1 MLGKVSRIDDLK
13 KKTGK
18 KEIMKKILLAL
29 FVLAIAAAPA
39 LAATGVSIQWDTYWG
54 AYTHD
59 ADDLTDL
66 GGPFMLVNYAV
77 TWQLIYAGT
86 DDTANDPDTSLGGA
100 GIADDYV
107 TGDDVVWASRVF
119 SINNGNAS
127 DGTVWTT
134 DLYWSSGDRQ
144 YNDSTFMTAGDYVYQ
159 RIFEGTP
166 AAGSYYYDSELEA
179 LEISPSTY
187 QDSYLDVA
195 GGGSAG
201 IQGDEQFPAI
211 PEPATM
217 SLLGLGAL
225 VMAIRRRRS

>member
-1 MLGKVSRIDDLK
+1 
-13 KKTGK
+13 
-18 KEIMKKILLAL
+18 MKKILLAL
-29 FVLAIAAAPA
+29 FVLAIAAAPG

-59 ADDLTDL
+59 AADLTSL
-66 GGPFMLVNYAV
+66 SGPFMLANYAV

-86 DDTANDPDTSLGGA
+86 DDTANDPSTATGGPN
-100 GIADDYV
+100 GDYV

-119 SINNGNAS
+119 SVNNGNAS

-144 YNDSTFMTAGDYVYQ
+144 YNDSTFMTAGEYIYQ

-166 AAGSYYYDSELEA
+166 AAGSYYYESALEA
-179 LEISPSTY
+179 LEISPTDAQMSL
-187 QDSYLDVA
+187 LDVA
-195 GGGSAG
+195 GGMTSG
-201 IQGDEQFPAI
+201 IQGNQTIPI

-217 SLLGLGAL
+217 GLLGLGAL

>member
-59 ADDLTDL
+59 ATDLTSL
-66 GGPFMLVNYAV
+66 SGPFMLANYSV

-119 SINNGNAS
+119 SVNNGNAS

-134 DLYWSSGDRQ
+134 DLYWSSGDRT
-144 YNDSTFMTAGDYVYQ
+144 YNDTTFLTSGEYIYQ

-166 AAGSYYYDSELEA
+166 AAGSYYYESALEA
-179 LEISPSTY
+179 LEINPSAS
-187 QDSYLDVA
+187 QISLLDAA
-195 GGGSAG
+195 GGGTSG
-201 IQGDEQFPAI
+201 IQGNQTIPI

-225 VMAIRRRRS
+225 AMAVRRRRS

>member
-1 MLGKVSRIDDLK
+1 MLEKVSRIDDLK

-39 LAATGVSIQWDTYWG
+39 LAATGVSIGWETYWG
-54 AYTHD
+54 AYTHE
-59 ADDLTDL
+59 ATDLTSL
-66 GGPFMLVNYAV
+66 SGPFMLANYSV
-77 TWQLIYAGT
+77 TWQLIYAGA
-86 DDTANDPDTSLGGA
+86 DDTANDPSTVTGGA
-100 GIADDYV
+100 NGDYV
-107 TGDDVVWASRVF
+107 TGDDVVWASRIF
-119 SINNGNAS
+119 SVNDGNAS

-134 DLYWSSGDRQ
+134 DLYYSSGDRV
-144 YNDSTFMTAGDYVYQ
+144 YNDTTFLTAGDYVYQ

-179 LEISPSTY
+179 IQINPVVTQASF
-187 QDSYLDVA
+187 LDVA

-201 IQGDEQFPAI
+201 IKGDEQFPAI

>member
-1 MLGKVSRIDDLK
+1 
-13 KKTGK
+13 
-18 KEIMKKILLAL
+18 MKKILLAL

-39 LAATGVSIQWDTYWG
+39 LAATGVSIQWDTYFG

-59 ADDLTDL
+59 ATDLTSL
-66 GGPFMLVNYAV
+66 SGPFMLDNYSV
-77 TWQLIYAGT
+77 TWQLIYAG
-86 DDTANDPDTSLGGA
+86 ANDAADDPDTSLGGA

-119 SINNGNAS
+119 SMGNGNAS

-134 DLYWSSGDRQ
+134 DLYWSSGNRQ
-144 YNDSTFMTAGDYVYQ
+144 YNDSTFMTAGDYIYQ

-166 AAGSYYYDSELEA
+166 AAGSYYYDSDLES
-179 LEISPSTY
+179 LVISPTDA
-187 QDSYLDVA
+187 QMSYLDVA
-195 GGGSAG
+195 GGMTSG
-201 IQGDEQFPAI
+201 IQGDETFAAI

>member
-1 MLGKVSRIDDLK
+1 
-13 KKTGK
+13 
-18 KEIMKKILLAL
+18 MKKILLAL
-29 FVLAIAAAPA
+29 FVLAIAAAPG
-39 LAATGVSIQWDTYWG
+39 LAADGVAIQWDTQWG

-59 ADDLTDL
+59 ATDLTDL
-66 GGPFMLVNYAV
+66 GGPFMLANYAV

-86 DDTANDPDTSLGGA
+86 DDTANDPDASLGGA

-119 SINNGNAS
+119 SVNNGNAS

-134 DLYWSSGDRQ
+134 DLFWNNVGDLQ
-144 YNDSTFMTAGDYVYQ
+144 YINTSFTTENDYIYQ
-159 RIFEGTP
+159 RIFEGAP
-166 AAGSYYYDSELEA
+166 AAGSYYYESAVEL
-179 LEISPSTY
+179 IDVNPTTY
-187 QDSYLDVA
+187 QTSYLDAA
-195 GGGSAG
+195 GGGTAG
-201 IQGDEQFPAI
+201 IQGDQTIPGAI